1 MADDKRAADAS
12 RDEGQSGLPRHL
24 TALVGALK
32 GPADLGRNHDKRSGC
47 HCASAVMRAGSKLDI
62 GGLALNQ
69 MMPAEV
75 GTCATTEYGGRY
87 PGEVN
92 QSACPRY
99 VAAFCHQR

>member
-1 MADDKRAADAS
+1 
-12 RDEGQSGLPRHL
+12 
-24 TALVGALK
+24 
-32 GPADLGRNHDKRSGC
+32 
-47 HCASAVMRAGSKLDI
+47 MRAGSKLDI